1 MKYEV
6 AFAFEGLESSG
17 LAVKYCFLHLFYD
30 WITPL
35 SSLSLT
41 SFMDFIDCST
51 FLYLFYTTAHIPC
64 PGIYIYIY
72 IYIYPRTWDIYIYIH
87 TYIYEVAY
95 DFH

>member
-64 PGIYIYIY
+64 PGIYIYIPGHGIY
-72 IYIYPRTWDIYIYIH
+72 IYIYTH

>member
-35 SSLSLT
+35 SSPSLT

-51 FLYLFYTTAHIPC
+51 FLNLFYTTSTYPMCWGLSFFIFNKAC
-64 PGIYIYIY
+64 LTYQIYIN
-72 IYIYPRTWDIYIYIH
+72 
-87 TYIYEVAY
+87 EVAY

>member
-17 LAVKYCFLHLFYD
+17 LAVKYCFLRLFYD

-64 PGIYIYIY
+64 PGSCLFLLLPGHGIYIYIY
-72 IYIYPRTWDIYIYIH
+72 TH